1 MAQAFFPSSLC
12 TAAVTI
18 INLLDDPQV
27 CADGS
32 AVYEVAYKV
41 IWHCLVEDPAL
52 FLRHFLEKLTREK
65 QSVIFQIL
73 RRLIRFMPRLPAQ
86 AAFTLYNY
94 LIGFV
99 MFHVRAPVEGSQEL
113 IASVLSIIWLVV
125 PSVHG
130 LFLKDLKQ
138 VLRKEQ
144 CDATLLITAN
154 VPSAKKIIVHGPDAS
169 VIPSQFPIHEDT
181 QFSQILTDSLD
192 FFGIDESKHNEY
204 FLVDSKTSE
213 KFKVNFAINLN
224 KDYVRIID

>member
-1 MAQAFFPSSLC
+1 MLQLAQAVFPSSLC
-12 TAAVTI
+12 SAAVTI

-27 CADGS
+27 CVEGS

-41 IWHCLVEDPAL
+41 IWHCLVEDSAL
-52 FLRHFLEKLTREK
+52 FLRHFLERLTREK
-65 QSVIFQIL
+65 QSSIFQIL

-86 AAFTLYNY
+86 AAYILYNY
-94 LIGFV
+94 MIGFV
-99 MFHVRAPVEGSQEL
+99 MYHVRAPVENSQEI
-113 IASVLSIIWLVV
+113 IATVLSILWLVV
-125 PSVHG
+125 PNVHG

-144 CDATLLITAN
+144 CDASLLITAN

-192 FFGIDESKHNEY
+192 FFGIDESLQNEY
-204 FLVDSKTSE
+204 FLVDSKTS
-213 KFKVNFAINLN
+213 K
-224 KDYVRIID
+224 